1 MMSTPAPNQ
10 WKEKYLSSLDEI
22 ETKEKAWEQIET
34 ILRQAL
40 SRLALA
46 AETSDTRL
54 KGQLETLRNAI
65 RKNATASQIGKLME
79 EISSS
84 MLRLDQERDG
94 SDGIKGQLSR
104 LEGNLDKLRVPE
116 GLKQD
121 TKALRKQLRDALQ
134 RNDLKPALDA
144 YSGYVDKVVA
154 WLAAPQQD
162 EQDGLFGRL
171 FGRKPAEG
179 NKDNFGESGLALA
192 PAFDA
197 HEQNVQDASV
207 DALPAFNQVLFD
219 LLHRLDLPAAL
230 SGQFQSIAALLHE
243 PPSSDS
249 ARRVVAD
256 IAELMAKTRQHVE
269 QEKKEIETFL
279 SQLTGRLQAL
289 DRYLEDAVGY
299 RGQST
304 QQGDVIDEGMS
315 AEVDGIRKSVNEAE
329 NIDQLKASIQAHLSS
344 IQLHMDA
351 RKRLERDRLKQ
362 ADSEIAHLK
371 QALTKVHQE
380 SGELRV
386 RLSQERDRALHDAL
400 TGLHNRLA
408 YDERITQECERWE
421 RYGRPTVLSIWDVDH
436 FKRVNDQ
443 FGHSAGDNV
452 LKILGNLLSK
462 HTRKSDFIA
471 RFGGE
476 EFMLLLPETDIQTA
490 FEVADKLREFIAAAK
505 FLYHG
510 QPVPVTMSCG
520 LAECIAGDTPES
532 LYRRADAALYEAKQG
547 GRNCC
552 KIGT

>member
-1 MMSTPAPNQ
+1 MSTPAPNQ
-10 WKEKYLSSLDEI
+10 WKEKYLSTLDEI

-34 ILRQAL
+34 ILRQAV

-46 AETSDTRL
+46 AETSDTQM
-54 KGQLETLRNAI
+54 KGQLETLRSAI

-79 EISSS
+79 DISSS
-84 MLRLDQERDG
+84 MVRLDQERGDG
-94 SDGIKGQLSR
+94 SDSIKSQLSR
-104 LEGNLDKLRVPE
+104 LEGNLDKLRVPD

-121 TKALRKQLRDALQ
+121 TKELRTQLRDAL
-134 RNDLKPALDA
+134 RSNDLKPALDA
-144 YSGYVDKVVA
+144 YSGYVDKLVA
-154 WLAAPQQD
+154 CLAAPQQD
-162 EQDGLFGRL
+162 GRDGLFGRF

-179 NKDNFGESGLALA
+179 IQENPGEPGLA
-192 PAFDA
+192 PALALDTR
-197 HEQNVQDASV
+197 ELNVQDAST
-207 DALPAFNQVLFD
+207 DAPPAFNQVLFD
-219 LLHRLDLPAAL
+219 LLHRLDLPAAV
-230 SGQFQSIAALLHE
+230 SAQFQSIATLLHE
-243 PPSSDS
+243 PPSSDL

-256 IAELMAKTRQHVE
+256 IAELMAKARQHVE

-279 SQLTGRLQAL
+279 SQLTGRLQDL

-299 RGQST
+299 RGQSA
-304 QQGDVIDEGMS
+304 QQGDAIDKSMS
-315 AEVDGIRKSVNEAE
+315 AEVDGIRKSVDEAE
-329 NIDQLKASIQAHLSS
+329 NIDQLKASIQARLSS

-351 RKRLERDRLKQ
+351 RKRLEQDRLKQ
-362 ADSEIAHLK
+362 ADSEIDHLK
-371 QALTKVHQE
+371 QALAKVHQE

-386 RLSQERDRALHDAL
+386 RLSQERDRALRDAL
-400 TGLHNRLA
+400 TGLNNRLA

-452 LKILGNLLSK
+452 LKILGNLLNK

-505 FLYHG
+505 FLYRG

-520 LAECIAGDTPES
+520 LAECVVGDTPES
-532 LYRRADAALYEAKQG
+532 LYRRADTALYEAKQG

-552 KIGT
+552 RIGD